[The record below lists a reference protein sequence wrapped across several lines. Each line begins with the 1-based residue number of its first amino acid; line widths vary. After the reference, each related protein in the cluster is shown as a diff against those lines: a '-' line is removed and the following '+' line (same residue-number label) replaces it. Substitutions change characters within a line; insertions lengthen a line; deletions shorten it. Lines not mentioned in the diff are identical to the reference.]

1 MSSERRTNDFLVGVT
16 VLAVAVLLIVV
27 VLWVRQADL
36 GGQTRHIIAR
46 TRDVGGVSLGNPV
59 VIRGVRAGQV
69 EGIALGERGWVVLQL
84 AIDKG
89 VSLPA
94 DPMVLLVAASLFGE
108 WQVTIA
114 DASGV
119 PPDRELR
126 AALAEA
132 RTAGDTLAG
141 AVLPDIAQLTSVA
154 GRIAGDVAKVS
165 DRVQVAFDDK
175 AATEMRESIR
185 NFAMLSAELARTVA
199 AQSKNLDRISTDVQG
214 GLRTVNV
221 AAENINRFAGRL
233 DSATS
238 RGEVQQIVANS
249 QNAARELMQAT
260 AALRKLSE
268 DVDRTQTRLSSAVS
282 RVDSVLLKVNSGRG
296 TLGLM
301 VNDPR
306 LYQNSDSL
314 VSELRALVADIKK
327 NPRKYVNVRV
337 F

>member
-1 MSSERRTNDFLVGVT
+1 MTSERRTNDFLVGVT
-16 VLAVAVLLIVV
+16 VLVVTLVLIVV

-36 GGQTRHIIAR
+36 GGQTRHVTAR

-69 EGIALGERGWVVLQL
+69 EGIALGERGWVVLKL
-84 AIDKG
+84 AIEKG
-89 VSLPA
+89 ISMPA
-94 DPMVLLVAASLFGE
+94 DPVVLLVAASLFGE

-114 DASGV
+114 DATGV

-126 AALAEA
+126 TALAEA
-132 RTAGDTLAG
+132 RTSGDTLAG

-175 AATEMRESIR
+175 AAKELRESIR
-185 NFAMLSAELARTVA
+185 SFAALSAELARTVA
-199 AQSKNLDRISTDVQG
+199 AQSRNLDRISTDVQG

-221 AAENINRFAGRL
+221 AADNLTRFSARL
-233 DSATS
+233 DSATN

-249 QNAARELMQAT
+249 QSAARELMQAT
-260 AALRKLSE
+260 TALRKISE
-268 DVDRTQTRLSSAVS
+268 DVDRTQSRLSAAVA
-282 RVDSVLLKVNSGRG
+282 RVDSVFVKVNTGQG

-306 LYQNSDSL
+306 FYQNSDSL
-314 VSELRALVADIKK
+314 VTELRALVADVKK
-327 NPRKYVNVRV
+327 HPRRYINVRV